1 MHGSTVGSVR
11 IVVLHPEGGP
21 VPWVAPAP
29 NDPPVLVS
37 VLPSTLALPCEDGS
51 WTVYLSYPSYLH
63 ICERRETS
71 TPQMLELVLA
81 RLSTVIAAPTH
92 VGNLSGD
99 ANKLDLFAWALGDA
113 AGVLVCVKCLKG
125 ETWVSTA
132 FPLGRKSLRKHLN
145 AGRLRAVMDGA

>member
-1 MHGSTVGSVR
+1 MGISLDPACILTP
-11 IVVLHPEGGP
+11 LPEGGQ
-21 VPWVAPAP
+21 VHWAAPTP
-29 NDPPVLVS
+29 DDGPVLVGI
-37 VLPSTLALPCEDGS
+37 LPVTLTLPCDDGS
-51 WTVYLSYPSYLH
+51 RSVHLTYPSYLH
-63 ICERRETS
+63 VWERRETTS
-71 TPQMLELVLA
+71 PQMLGLVLA

-99 ANKLDLFAWALGDA
+99 ANKLDLFAWTPGDE

-132 FPLGRKSLRKHLN
+132 FPLGRKSLRKHVN